1 MDRGVIASLLQHPLP
16 SALLVLDPDGEPL
29 AGNAVAH
36 ALGLMDAVRAYATV
50 LQDQRVLLMRP
61 NVDEVAC
68 TLPGPAGRLDG
79 VMRTVVGR
87 EGELLAYTLTVP
99 EPDGA
104 SRWQVALDSAGHG
117 LWDWD
122 LPSNALY
129 RSENW
134 RAMLGYPADAPD
146 GRGLDNILSLVH
158 PDDIEHVRE
167 SVRAHLAGSTET
179 YRCEHR
185 VRGHDGGWHWVRD
198 SGRVVARTP
207 DGQPLRMVGTHTDI
221 SEQKQLEQH
230 LIEQRTLLRE
240 TQRIAGMASW
250 IWEPQTDATWWSEEL
265 HTLTGVHDQQAPK
278 GKVWAQALTPASRSG
293 LRQAWR
299 RMKRTGENAH
309 FDLEAVKPD
318 GGPLHL
324 RVWAKPEP
332 DDVGGIGRVLGKVQD
347 VTEERRTGALM
358 RWRTELLNRVS
369 ALGGI
374 GGCEIDVATRRVH
387 WTEECQRLHGLPD
400 GTTSLDHAL
409 AQYTHDSRDA
419 FHEVLVRLTEGG
431 LAERLDMCFYR
442 PNGKRVWVDVQ
453 VDLDLRDGMPPRFV
467 ALFRDVSR
475 ERETHER
482 IELLSHYDL
491 LTGLPNRFLLRAQVE
506 DAITTALD
514 VQAPLALLV
523 IDLNG
528 FKGIND
534 SFGHAAG
541 DILLKAAAG
550 RVHRCLQSSHLLGR
564 LGGDEFLVVL
574 PHPASQELAGLV
586 ASQLIDALIEPLALG
601 NDLLKIGASIG
612 IAMLGRELSDFDA
625 LLRAGY
631 AAVYAAREKGGNTFE
646 FHTQEVVRTTRR
658 RLELE
663 QALRGAV
670 EREEFTLV
678 YQPVVASK
686 GDHPPGI
693 EALLRWHRPGVGYCN
708 PAEFI
713 PVAEACGEIVRI
725 GDWVLAEA
733 CRQAAAWEKA
743 GLSFSRISVNI
754 SAVQLRDPDFA
765 GRAVALCKRAGW
777 APDRLELEL
786 TESVLILESDTL
798 RTCFQTLSDH
808 GVLLAIDDFGT
819 GFSNLRYLNRF
830 PVQRLKIDRS
840 FVSEMLTD
848 RNTGEVT
855 QAIIHLG
862 HALGMRV
869 VAEGAEQPE
878 HCAWLHEQ
886 GCDEIQGYFYTR
898 PLPPRELAQWLR
910 NEKADAR

>member
-1 MDRGVIASLLQHPLP
+1 LDRGVIASLLQHPLP
-16 SALLVLDPDGEPL
+16 SAVLVLDTDGEPL

-36 ALGLMDAVRAYATV
+36 ALGLMEAARAYAAV
-50 LQDQRVLLMRP
+50 LADQRVLLSRP
-61 NVDEVAC
+61 NIDEIAC
-68 TLPGPAGRLDG
+68 SLPGPAGRLDG
-79 VMRTVVGR
+79 VLRTVVGQ

-99 EPDGA
+99 EPNGA

-134 RAMLGYPADAPD
+134 RAMLGYPADEPN

-158 PDDIEHVRE
+158 PDDIEHVRD
-167 SVRAHLAGSTET
+167 SVRAHLSGHSEV

-198 SGRVVARTP
+198 SGRVVAHTP
-207 DGQPLRMVGTHTDI
+207 DGRPLRMVGTHTDI

-230 LIEQRTLLRE
+230 LTEQRTLLRE

-250 IWEPQTDATWWSEEL
+250 VWDPGSDASWWSEEL
-265 HTLTGVHDQQAPK
+265 HEMTGVAGDQAPN
-278 GKVWAQALTPASRSG
+278 GRRWAQALTMASRG
-293 LRQAWR
+293 VLRRAWR
-299 RMKRTGENAH
+299 RMKRTAENTH
-309 FDLEAVKPD
+309 FDLEAARAD
-318 GGPLHL
+318 GAPLHL
-324 RVWAKPEP
+324 RVWAKPELNEI
-332 DDVGGIGRVLGKVQD
+332 GGIDRVLGKVQD
-347 VTEERRTGALM
+347 VTEERRTGTLM

-374 GGCEIDVATRRVH
+374 GGCEIDVATRRVQ

-400 GTTSLDHAL
+400 GSTSLDEAL

-419 FHEVLVRLTEGG
+419 FEAALVRLTDGG
-431 LAERLDMCFYR
+431 PAERLDMCFYR
-442 PNGKRVWVDVQ
+442 PNGKRIWVEVQ
-453 VDLDLRDGMPPRFV
+453 VDLDLREGLPSRFV
-467 ALFRDVSR
+467 ALFRDITR

-491 LTGLPNRFLLRAQVE
+491 LTGLPNRFLLRAQAE
-506 DAITTALD
+506 EAIATALD
-514 VQAPLALLV
+514 ADAPLALLV

-541 DILLKAAAG
+541 DVLLKAAAG
-550 RVHRCLQSSHLLGR
+550 RVHRCLQSNHLLGR

-574 PHPASQELAGLV
+574 PHPASQELAALV
-586 ASQLIDALIEPLALG
+586 ASQLIEALIEPLQLG
-601 NDLLKIGASIG
+601 NDLLKIGTSIG
-612 IAMLGRELSDFDA
+612 ISLLGPELKDFDA

-631 AAVYAAREKGGNTFE
+631 AAVYSAREKGGNTFA

-670 EREEFTLV
+670 EREEFSLV

-686 GDHPPGI
+686 GDHPPGV
-693 EALLRWHRPGVGYCN
+693 EALLRWHRPGIGYCS
-708 PAEFI
+708 PVDFI
-713 PVAEACGEIVRI
+713 PVAEGCGEIVRI
-725 GDWVLAEA
+725 GDWVLSEA

-754 SAVQLRDPDFA
+754 SAVQLRDPGFA
-765 GRAVALCKRAGW
+765 ERAVALCRRAGW
-777 APDRLELEL
+777 TPDRLELEL
-786 TESVLILESDTL
+786 TESVLILESDAL
-798 RTCFQTLSDH
+798 RSCFQTLEAH

-840 FVSEMLTD
+840 FVSDLLTD
-848 RNTGEVT
+848 HNTSKVT

-878 HCAWLHEQ
+878 QCAWLHEQ
-886 GCDEIQGYFYTR
+886 GCDEVQGYFYTR
-898 PLPPRELAQWLR
+898 PLPPREMAQWLR
-910 NEKADAR
+910 SERD

>member
-1 MDRGVIASLLQHPLP
+1 LDRGIIASLLQHPLP
-16 SALLVLDPDGEPL
+16 SAVLVLDPDGEPL

-36 ALGLMDAVRAYATV
+36 ALGLMEAVRAYATV
-50 LQDQRVLLMRP
+50 LADQRVLLTRP
-61 NVDEVAC
+61 DADEVAC

-79 VMRTVVGR
+79 VLRTVVGR
-87 EGELLAYTLTVP
+87 DGELLAYTLTVP

-134 RAMLGYPADAPD
+134 RAMLGYPADEPN

-167 SVRAHLAGSTET
+167 SVRAHLSGDSEV

-207 DGQPLRMVGTHTDI
+207 DGRPLRMVGTHTDI
-221 SEQKQLEQH
+221 SEQKQLERH
-230 LIEQRTLLRE
+230 LTEQRTLLRE

-250 IWEPQTDATWWSEEL
+250 VWDPESDASWWSEEL
-265 HTLTGVHDQQAPK
+265 HDMAGVPGEQAPP
-278 GKVWAQALTPASRSG
+278 GKRWAQALTAASRG
-293 LRQAWR
+293 VLRRAWR
-299 RMKRTGENAH
+299 RMKRTGENTH
-309 FDLEAVKPD
+309 FDLEAVRAD
-318 GGPLHL
+318 GSPLHL
-324 RVWAKPEP
+324 RVWAKAEP
-332 DDVGGIGRVLGKVQD
+332 DDIGGIGRVLGKVQD
-347 VTEERRTGALM
+347 VTEERRTGALI

-374 GGCEIDVATRRVH
+374 GGCEIDVVSRRVQ
-387 WTEECQRLHGLPD
+387 WTEECQRLHGLDD
-400 GTTSLDHAL
+400 GATSLDQAL
-409 AQYTHDSRDA
+409 ALYTHDSRESFEA
-419 FHEVLVRLTEGG
+419 ALARLTEGG
-431 LAERLDMCFYR
+431 PAERLGMCFYQ
-442 PNGKRVWVDVQ
+442 PSGKRIWVDVQ
-453 VDLDLRDGMPPRFV
+453 VDLDLREGMPPRFV
-467 ALFRDVSR
+467 ALFRDITR

-491 LTGLPNRFLLRAQVE
+491 LTGLPNRFLMRAQVE
-506 DAITTALD
+506 EAITTALD
-514 VQAPLALLV
+514 ADASLALLV

-574 PHPASQELAGLV
+574 PHPASQELAASV
-586 ASQLIDALIEPLALG
+586 AGQLISALVEPLQLG

-612 IAMLGRELSDFDA
+612 ISLLSPELKDFDA

-631 AAVYAAREKGGNTFE
+631 AAVYAAREKGGNTYQ

-670 EREEFTLV
+670 EREEFSLV

-693 EALLRWHRPGVGYCN
+693 EALLRWHRPGIGYCS
-708 PAEFI
+708 PVDFI
-713 PVAEACGEIVRI
+713 PVAESCGEIVRI
-725 GDWVLAEA
+725 GDWVLTEA
-733 CRQAAAWEKA
+733 CRQAVAWEKA

-754 SAVQLRDPDFA
+754 SAVQLRDPGFA
-765 GRAVALCKRAGW
+765 ERVVALCKRAGW
-777 APDRLELEL
+777 TPQRLELEL
-786 TESVLILESDTL
+786 TESVLILESDAL
-798 RTCFQTLSDH
+798 RNCFQTLEAH

-840 FVSEMLTD
+840 FVSDMLTD
-848 RNTGEVT
+848 RNTSEVT

-886 GCDEIQGYFYTR
+886 GCDEVQGYYYTR
-898 PLPPRELAQWLR
+898 PLPPREMAQWLR
-910 NEKADAR
+910 NERA